1 MGAVGESLD
10 SKKAIL
16 ASARAL
22 FSEKG
27 FSGAS
32 VSAIAAHAGVTKSL
46 VMYHWATKE
55 QLWHD
60 VVAEALDPYM
70 AVIQRFGERDPN
82 VSLQDLITS
91 VVAMHGDHP
100 DISRMWSWMGLDRRI
115 LIDEKKVCQGR
126 LAIQRANE
134 EADAFGLP
142 EGIRPVMAIAVMMA
156 AVDGWFAFREQMS
169 SILGIETSTPEATA
183 EFSAALLK
191 ICFPHYEGK

>member
-1 MGAVGESLD
+1 MGAIGESLD

-16 ASARAL
+16 ASARTL

-70 AVIQRFGERDPN
+70 AMIQRFGERDPN
-82 VSLQDLITS
+82 VGLQDLIRS

-100 DISRMWSWMGLDRRI
+100 DISRMWSWMCLDRRI
-115 LIDEKKVCQGR
+115 LIDENKICQGR

-134 EADAFGLP
+134 EAADLGFP
-142 EGIRPVMAIAVMMA
+142 EGIRPIMAIAVMMA
-156 AVDGWFAFREQMS
+156 AVDGWFAFRDQMS
-169 SILGIETSTPEATA
+169 PILGIETSSPEATE
-183 EFSAALLK
+183 EFTAALLK
-191 ICFPHYEGK
+191 ICFPHYQGK